1 MGRQNDCYQN
11 KHMYFGFLD
20 HLTTMPPR
28 PIFVRTTTWKPCD
41 ELKCGGWW
49 LPISNIEN
57 LNFPVFDS

>member
-28 PIFVRTTTWKPCD
+28 SLFVRTTTWKPCD
-41 ELKCGGWW
+41 QLIDGELRPELRNKVK
-49 LPISNIEN
+49 LP
-57 LNFPVFDS
+57 LV

>member
-41 ELKCGGWW
+41 QLTYGELRPELRNKVK
-49 LPISNIEN
+49 LP
-57 LNFPVFDS
+57 LV